1 MTLPPALPGSTV
13 PTGWW
18 RRHWRWAMPL
28 AVVVGMAAA
37 AGAVGFALSQW
48 AYWSKSSTPYQ
59 EAMRRARCN
68 IELVA
73 ALGEP
78 LRDGYLPAGSMHSNG
93 QSQFVIGVSGPQG
106 KGRLFLNAKRSG
118 EHWDYPM
125 LYVVTDANEAIDLT
139 ALDDAEAAERCAL
152 AECRAEGECPP
163 SPASLGI

>member
-18 RRHWRWAMPL
+18 RRHWRWAMPM

-73 ALGEP
+73 ALDEP

-93 QSQFVIGVSGPQG
+93 QSQFVIAVSGPQG
-106 KGRLFLNAKRSG
+106 NGRIFLNAKRAG

-125 LYVVTDANEAIDLT
+125 LYVVTDGKEAIDLA
-139 ALDDAEAAERCAL
+139 ALDDLEAADSCAL
-152 AECRAEGECPP
+152 EECRAKGDCPP
-163 SPASLGI
+163 PPEALQI

>member
-1 MTLPPALPGSTV
+1 
-13 PTGWW
+13 
-18 RRHWRWAMPL
+18 MPL
-28 AVVVGMAAA
+28 AVVLGIAAA
-37 AGAVGFALSQW
+37 AGAVWFALSQW

-68 IELVA
+68 VELVE

-152 AECRAEGECPP
+152 AECRAEGEGECPP

>member
-1 MTLPPALPGSTV
+1 MTLPPALPGSTA

-28 AVVVGMAAA
+28 AVVVGIAAA
-37 AGAVGFALSQW
+37 AGAVWFALSQW

-68 IELVA
+68 IELVE

-93 QSQFVIGVSGPQG
+93 QSQFVIGVTGPQG

-118 EHWDYPM
+118 DHWDYPM
-125 LYVVTDANEAIDLT
+125 LYVVTDGKEAIDLA
-139 ALDDAEAAERCAL
+139 ALDDIEAADSCAL
-152 AECRAEGECPP
+152 EECRAKGDCPP
-163 SPASLGI
+163 APEALQI

>member
-1 MTLPPALPGSTV
+1 M
-13 PTGWW
+13 
-18 RRHWRWAMPL
+18 
-28 AVVVGMAAA
+28 AVVVGIAAA
-37 AGAVGFALSQW
+37 AGAVWFALSQW

-68 IELVA
+68 IELVE

-152 AECRAEGECPP
+152 AECRAKGECPP
-163 SPASLGI
+163 SPASLGV

>member
-18 RRHWRWAMPL
+18 RRHWRWAMPM

-93 QSQFVIGVSGPQG
+93 QSQFVIAVSGPQG
-106 KGRLFLNAKRSG
+106 NGRIFLNAKRA
-118 EHWDYPM
+118 
-125 LYVVTDANEAIDLT
+125 VTDGKEAIDLA
-139 ALDDAEAAERCAL
+139 ALDVLEAAVSCAL
-152 AECRAEGECPP
+152 EECRAKGDCPP
-163 SPASLGI
+163 APEALQI

>member
-18 RRHWRWAMPL
+18 LRHWRWAMPL

-93 QSQFVIGVSGPQG
+93 QSQFVIAVSGPQG
-106 KGRLFLNAKRSG
+106 NGRIFLNAKRAG

-125 LYVVTDANEAIDLT
+125 LYVVTDGKEAIDL
-139 ALDDAEAAERCAL
+139 AVPDDLEAADSCAL
-152 AECRAEGECPP
+152 EECRAKGDCPP
-163 SPASLGI
+163 APEALQI

>member
-1 MTLPPALPGSTV
+1 MTLPPALPGTTA

-28 AVVVGMAAA
+28 AVVVGIAAA
-37 AGAVGFALSQW
+37 AGAVWFALSQW

-68 IELVA
+68 IELVE

-93 QSQFVIGVSGPQG
+93 QSQFVIGVTGPQG

-118 EHWDYPM
+118 DHWDYPM

-152 AECRAEGECPP
+152 EECRAKGTC
-163 SPASLGI
+163 PASSDSLGV

>member
-18 RRHWRWAMPL
+18 RRHWRWAMPM

-73 ALGEP
+73 ALDEP

-93 QSQFVIGVSGPQG
+93 QSQFVIAVSGPQG
-106 KGRLFLNAKRSG
+106 NGRIFLNAKRAG

-125 LYVVTDANEAIDLT
+125 LYVVTDGKEAIDLA
-139 ALDDAEAAERCAL
+139 ALDDLEAADSCAL
-152 AECRAEGECPP
+152 EECRAKGDCPP
-163 SPASLGI
+163 APEALQI